1 MKLSVVTTFL
11 VAALP
16 TVLAVG
22 TVDYT
27 LTCARVMYSSGG
39 NDDDA
44 LAYFTKLYTDT
55 CIKYFNCE
63 HSAPPL
69 LGAAGALVNGG
80 CVHCQVGLGP
90 NAFGD
95 CLLAPIPDQEP

>member
-1 MKLSVVTTFL
+1 MKLSAVTTFL

-27 LTCARVMYSSGG
+27 LTCARVMYSNGG
-39 NDDDA
+39 TDEEA
-44 LAYFTKLYTDT
+44 LAYFTKLYTMI
-55 CIKYFNCE
+55 CIKYFNCK
-63 HSAPPL
+63 HSASPF
-69 LGAAGALVNGG
+69 LGVRGALVNGG
-80 CVHCQVGLGP
+80 CVHCQVGLGH

-95 CLLAPIPDQEP
+95 CLLAPMPADS